1 MAPCPTPVNL
11 ESSAH
16 GHFGVVG
23 QLGGMAMSNREKS
36 TKQDGWVNKTSS
48 EPADAPR
55 GSTEQRSAA
64 ELSSRAQR
72 LSVLA
77 EMTSG
82 IAHDFRNVLA
92 VIDSGLRLAERYP
105 NDPKAASAFIAGARE
120 GVARGLALTSQLLTF
135 AKQREFDARAADTNE
150 LLKGL
155 ALLLRYGA
163 GSQIRVVLDL
173 SADIPD
179 CLIDPSQ
186 FNAAILNLVIN
197 ARDAMPKGGEI
208 RISTAHWV
216 VQSGVSD
223 ATPGNYVRVRV
234 SDDGMGMPDQVLQNI
249 FQPFFTTKG
258 EQGTGLGVPRVHAF
272 MRHIGGHVRVASEIG
287 RGTTFDLFFP
297 AVKPSAA
304 RPRPISF

>member
-1 MAPCPTPVNL
+1 MLNGEKPT
-11 ESSAH
+11 
-16 GHFGVVG
+16 
-23 QLGGMAMSNREKS
+23 
-36 TKQDGWVNKTSS
+36 TQDGWMNKTSS
-48 EPADAPR
+48 EPVEAPSR
-55 GSTEQRSAA
+55 STEQRSAA
-64 ELSSRAQR
+64 ELSARAQR

-77 EMTSG
+77 EMTPG

-92 VIDSGLRLAERYP
+92 VIDSGLRLAERCA

-135 AKQREFDARAADTNE
+135 AKQREFVARAADTNE

-155 ALLLRYGA
+155 ALFLRYGA

-197 ARDAMPKGGEI
+197 ARDAMPNGGEI
-208 RISTAHWV
+208 RISTTHRV
-216 VQSGVSD
+216 VQSGVSGV
-223 ATPGNYVRVRV
+223 TPGNYVRVRV
-234 SDDGMGMPDQVLQNI
+234 RDDGMGMPDQVLQNI

-258 EQGTGLGVPRVHAF
+258 EQGTGLGVPQVHAL
-272 MRHIGGHVRVASEIG
+272 MRDIGGYVHVASETG

-297 AVKPSAA
+297 ALEPNAA
-304 RPRPISF
+304 RPRAVSI